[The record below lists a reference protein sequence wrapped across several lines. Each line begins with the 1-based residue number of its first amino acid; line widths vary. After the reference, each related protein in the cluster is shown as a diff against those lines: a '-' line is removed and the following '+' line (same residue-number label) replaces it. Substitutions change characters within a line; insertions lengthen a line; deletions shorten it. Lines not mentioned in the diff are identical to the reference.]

1 MIDGA
6 IVVDAVVH
14 PYNLDPANQ
23 NPAAQAQLEAVY
35 GAHVVATGPDHPE
48 HLLTREEFF
57 SDFPFEAIADS
68 LFVESPIDLAI
79 IHALPNLGF
88 CRDHVTDPDRAAV
101 FRDRHPDR
109 FRLYATV
116 DTPAT
121 DAAIAQ
127 LERQVRDL
135 GVDGLKLYPAFFYD
149 NTGEGWR
156 MDGADFATPL
166 LEAARDLGIRNVAVH
181 KALWLPPAPRSAFDI
196 DDLDGALDRFSDLNF
211 FMVHAGAAFLDRT
224 ADLLARHGNLH
235 ATLESVFAYAVVRP
249 PVFAKIL
256 GTLLKACGS
265 DQLLFGSGTN
275 LSHPA
280 PLVAAFDGYELPA
293 DLVTEH
299 GLPQLTAEDRRK
311 ILGGNALRLHG
322 IDPASAGATIA
333 DDEFALRRA
342 GADVGP
348 WAALRAETA
357 VRS

>member
-1 MIDGA
+1 M
-6 IVVDAVVH
+6 
-14 PYNLDPANQ
+14 AN
-23 NPAAQAQLEAVY
+23 
-35 GAHVVATGPDHPE
+35 
-48 HLLTREEFF
+48 R
-57 SDFPFEAIADS
+57 
-68 LFVESPIDLAI
+68 
-79 IHALPNLGF
+79 
-88 CRDHVTDPDRAAV
+88 
-101 FRDRHPDR
+101 
-109 FRLYATV
+109 
-116 DTPAT
+116 